1 MEIKVDPPVV
11 NIPKNLDAA
20 EIIKQRTD
28 VNKSLAAQPETIKSK
43 KINPE
48 TPLTRQTTS
57 RISENLTRLVENQK
71 RADSV
76 TEIRDRV
83 QSVID
88 ALNEQMI
95 ERNRSLNFSVDKT
108 TGQAIVTIRN
118 LQSGEVI
125 RQMPPE
131 VLVNLAQNFESLKG
145 LVFDDNF

>member
-1 MEIKVDPPVV
+1 
-11 NIPKNLDAA
+11 
-20 EIIKQRTD
+20 
-28 VNKSLAAQPETIKSK
+28 
-43 KINPE
+43 KINLE
-48 TPLTRQTTS
+48 TPLTRQATS
-57 RISENLTRLVENQK
+57 RISENLARLVENQQ

-76 TEIRDRV
+76 SEIRDHV
-83 QSVID
+83 KSVID

-95 ERNRSLNFSVDKT
+95 ERSRTLNFSVDQT
-108 TGQAIVTIRN
+108 TGQAIVTIRD

>member
-20 EIIKQRTD
+20 EIIKQRPD
-28 VNKSLAAQPETIKSK
+28 VDKSLAAQQETTKSK
-43 KINPE
+43 KINLE
-48 TPLTRQTTS
+48 TPLTRQAAS
-57 RISENLTRLVENQK
+57 RISENLARLVENQQ

-76 TEIRDRV
+76 SEIRDHV
-83 QSVID
+83 KSVID

-95 ERNRSLNFSVDKT
+95 ERSRTLNFSVDQT
-108 TGQAIVTIRN
+108 TGKAIVTIRD